1 MDANQV
7 SFPVK
12 QLVKKIEKL
21 AFFVLEVEHTSQI
34 EFGGW
39 RQDCKAILVSQVD
52 LNIGDH
58 HMENN
63 QGFTKEDFDKFFSW
77 RGEFSDWWHLPPAR
91 YQASH
96 VIMQPVIQN

>member
-1 MDANQV
+1 M